1 MKKWVVVA
9 VLALFAGTATAQEQF
24 PPGGKEFKDGETAFK
39 KKDWDAA
46 ITNFEAAVS
55 ANDTLFASHYY
66 LGWAYQN
73 KRNFTKSAESFIEFL
88 DKAPSDP
95 DAADMLVAATRQ
107 GGLAYARGNQ
117 FEQAIPLLN
126 KAAET
131 KPNDAEVHFFLGVS
145 QMTSG
150 NEQKAEEHFVKVN
163 QLQPNLDRAWYYAGR
178 IAFNNEDWA
187 SGKTRL
193 SKYIELKPDGNFA
206 GDAHFMLGSMA
217 MTGGS
222 KVSAKSHLTK
232 ALQLKP
238 NSPQAAQSHYIL
250 GSLAAQAEELEVARS
265 HFQRYLQL
273 QPTGPQAVEVKKFLA
288 DLK

>member
-1 MKKWVVVA
+1 MKKWVAVA
-9 VLALFAGTATAQEQF
+9 VLALFAGTATAQQQL
-24 PPGGKEFKDGETAFK
+24 PPGGKEFKDGETAYK

-55 ANDTLFASHYY
+55 ANDTLFNSHYY

-73 KRNFTKSAESFIEFL
+73 KRNFPKSAENFSMFL
-88 DKAPSDP
+88 DKAPNDP
-95 DAADMLVAATRQ
+95 DAADMVIAATRQ

-117 FEQAIPLLN
+117 SQQAIPLLN

-150 NEQKAEEHFVKVN
+150 NDQKAEEHFVKVN
-163 QLQPNLDRAWYYAGR
+163 QLQPNLDRAWYYAGQ
-178 IAFNNEDWA
+178 IAFNTEDWA
-187 SGKTRL
+187 NGRTRL

-206 GDAHFMLGSMA
+206 GTAHFMLGSMA
-217 MTGGS
+217 MTAG
-222 KVSAKSHLTK
+222 KKALAKSHLITT
-232 ALQLKP
+232 LELRP
-238 NSPQAAQSHYIL
+238 NSPQAAQAHYIL
-250 GSLAAQAEELEVARS
+250 GSLAAQADELETARR
-265 HFQRYLQL
+265 HFQKYIQL
-273 QPTGPQAVEVKKFLA
+273 QPTGPQAREAKKFLA